1 MKGKQITFENFA
13 AGAMFQAT
21 SSNKDTAFGF
31 THIGPEIYEG
41 REFRGMCPEKQSD
54 KIGSFMTKRV
64 KESLKHLLKIT
75 NHLFTTFKV
84 SSKLGQ

>member
-1 MKGKQITFENFA
+1 MGGKQITLENFA

-21 SSNKDTAFGF
+21 LSNKDTAFGF
-31 THIGPEIYEG
+31 TQIGPEIYEG
-41 REFRGMCPEKQSD
+41 REFRGMCQEKQPD
-54 KIGSFMTKRV
+54 KNGSFMTKRV